1 MDKSEIIAEIKKME
15 FKEGCVLININKDI
29 IRLLIPEENESILV
43 KPGEVLYNGVPR
55 LWKKN
60 EIGDI
65 VKAFSIKEVI
75 LPNGEQV
82 SSSIIEIP
90 RQKKFE
96 EIIKSVNSPYGK
108 KLLFLFKRTRGKPFL
123 QILSKQKYII
133 LAKIEDTHI
142 EFFYGNLNGY
152 ENVIP
157 IFTDSE
163 EMNAFLKVNK
173 SMSLEEYKPL
183 LIKFKDIL
191 KDCKDNQLLIN
202 PESFSIA
209 EKNFSM
215 YVGRNTIEYIKN
227 NF

>member
-1 MDKSEIIAEIKKME
+1 MDKSQIIAEIKKME
-15 FKEGCVLININKDI
+15 FKKGCVLININKDI
-29 IRLLIPEENESILV
+29 VRLLIPEDNENILV
-43 KPGEVLYNGVPR
+43 KPGEVLYNGTPR
-55 LWKKN
+55 FWKKN
-60 EIGDI
+60 EIGNI
-65 VKAFSIKEVI
+65 IKAFSIEEVI

-82 SSSIIEIP
+82 ASSIIEIP

-96 EIIKSVNSPYGK
+96 EIIKSVSSPYGK
-108 KLLFLFKRTRGKPFL
+108 KLLFLIKRTRGKPFL

-142 EFFYGNLNGY
+142 EFFCGALNGY

-163 EMNAFLKVNK
+163 EMNAFLNANK
-173 SMSLEEYKPL
+173 SINPEEYKPL

-191 KDCKDNQLLIN
+191 KDCKKNHLLIN

-209 EKNFSM
+209 EKDFSM
-215 YVGRNTIEYIKN
+215 YVGQNTIEYIKN